1 MNRKLAIALL
11 VLSAGSAR
19 ADDITIDP
27 TPFVSSKSRAQVQAE
42 LVTFKQ
48 SGVNPWSMA
57 YDPLKAFRSNRTRS
71 QVTAEY
77 LAERHEV
84 TAFTSEDSGS
94 MHLMRVAS
102 RARHQQQ
109 QAERLARGT
118 Q

>member
-27 TPFVSSKSRAQVQAE
+27 TPFVSTKARAQVQAE

-57 YDPLKAFRSNRTRS
+57 YNPLKSFRSSRTRAN
-71 QVTAEY
+71 VTAEY
-77 LAERHEV
+77 LAARDEV

-94 MHLMRVAS
+94 MHLMRVAG
-102 RARHQQQ
+102 RARHEQR
-109 QAERLARGT
+109 QAERLARGP